1 MALLLDCT
9 FVRHCDSLNF
19 TTHNMLPFNL
29 MRVIA
34 VIYPLLQRSHN
45 FFVLTFSTF
54 FFNFSC
60 FLKLCGDA
68 AKKALAKQM
77 AEERRLKAKY
87 TKPALTV
94 EAKRLRK
101 KMKKVDQL
109 KEDIKRMERIQKEKI
124 LQKNKLLKDIDA

>member
-1 MALLLDCT
+1 M
-9 FVRHCDSLNF
+9 
-19 TTHNMLPFNL
+19 
-29 MRVIA
+29 
-34 VIYPLLQRSHN
+34 
-45 FFVLTFSTF
+45 
-54 FFNFSC
+54 
-60 FLKLCGDA
+60 CGDA

-77 AEERRLKAKY
+77 AEEKRLKAKY
-87 TKPALTV
+87 SKPALTV